1 MATIPSNPPDLATVP
16 RASDEALTELAARLR
31 LGITRTARRLRQ
43 EAGTDLSP
51 SQTAALSTIDRHG
64 PLTPSELATLE
75 RVQRPTATRIVARLE
90 GAGLVQR
97 AADPADGRS
106 FIVSATAQ
114 GRSLLRKLR
123 TRKNAYLSKRLRRL
137 DDDELDTLER
147 ATAILERILED
158 PE

>member
-1 MATIPSNPPDLATVP
+1 MATIPSAPRPTASAKVP
-16 RASDEALTELAARLR
+16 TASDAALTELAARLR

-97 AADPADGRS
+97 AADPADG
-106 FIVSATAQ
+106 
-114 GRSLLRKLR
+114 
-123 TRKNAYLSKRLRRL
+123 
-137 DDDELDTLER
+137 
-147 ATAILERILED
+147 
-158 PE
+158 